1 MGLGSLG
8 ELNKNWLCGTRQVDS
23 PLWVLV
29 CLSSCVKG
37 SPETWL
43 VLSMQLAEL
52 SYQTV

>member
-8 ELNKNWLCGTRQVDS
+8 ELNKNLLCDTRQVDS
-23 PLWVLV
+23 PLWALV
-29 CLSSCVKG
+29 GLSSYVKG